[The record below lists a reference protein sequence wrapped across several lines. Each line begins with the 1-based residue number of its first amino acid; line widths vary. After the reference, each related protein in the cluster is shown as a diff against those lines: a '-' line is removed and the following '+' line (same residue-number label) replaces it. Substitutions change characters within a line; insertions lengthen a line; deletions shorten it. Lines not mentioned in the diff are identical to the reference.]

1 MLNVGTFESSCSNG
15 SNDDEDDNLSYELHL
30 NFMDV
35 PADTRFSR
43 LSISSSTLLV
53 KC

>member
-1 MLNVGTFESSCSNG
+1 VLNVGTFESNCNNG
-15 SNDDEDDNLSYELHL
+15 SNDDDNLSYELHL
-30 NFMDV
+30 NFMDA

-53 KC
+53 QCFF